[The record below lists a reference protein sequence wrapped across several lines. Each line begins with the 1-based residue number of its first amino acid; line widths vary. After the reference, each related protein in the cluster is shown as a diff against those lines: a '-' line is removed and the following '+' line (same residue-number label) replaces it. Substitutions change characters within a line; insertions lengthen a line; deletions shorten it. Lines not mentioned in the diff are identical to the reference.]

1 MMLRRYHHKQV
12 TEVKA
17 PPAEK
22 VEQKPLPAE
31 KVEQKPKR
39 RKKKGDADDNAI
51 DG

>member
-22 VEQKPLPAE
+22 VEQKPLPAG

>member
-1 MMLRRYHHKQV
+1 MMLRRYHKQV

-22 VEQKPLPAE
+22 VEQKPLSAE

-51 DG
+51 NG